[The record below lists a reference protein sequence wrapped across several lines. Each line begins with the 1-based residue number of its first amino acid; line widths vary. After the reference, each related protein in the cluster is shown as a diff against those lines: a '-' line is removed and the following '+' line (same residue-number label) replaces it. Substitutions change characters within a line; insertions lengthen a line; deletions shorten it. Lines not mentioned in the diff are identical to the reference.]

1 MPLNGLISLS
11 ATVILSIYILSVTT
25 FIILL
30 KINFINLFDVQ
41 ICHWVY
47 SNGKQTY
54 WIKDNGL
61 VLIFTRHVIK
71 YREKSV
77 LR

>member
-41 ICHWVY
+41 IYVIGDILME
-47 SNGKQTY
+47 NKLT
-54 WIKDNGL
+54 GL
-61 VLIFTRHVIK
+61 KTTDLFLSSQGMLSSIGRSL
-71 YREKSV
+71 Y
-77 LR
+77 

>member
-1 MPLNGLISLS
+1 MPLNGLILLS

-41 ICHWVY
+41 IYVIGDILME
-47 SNGKQTY
+47 NKLT
-54 WIKDNGL
+54 GL
-61 VLIFTRHVIK
+61 KTTDLFLSSQGTLSSIGRSL
-71 YREKSV
+71 Y
-77 LR
+77 